1 MIHLIMFFALAFCTQ
16 AKDLRFGSKTLNVAI
31 RWEMIDP
38 MNPSQGLKPTY
49 LRFTKPVYRFD
60 NITLF
65 SLEAVKSK
73 NGSSD
78 FREFKVLPRKS
89 TGNQVVEIQLQDRTL
104 VSVYFYISKEDSIPL
119 SYDFKPE
126 KIPDLNEGNEKVYTD
141 VVVMKSVLLGHNLYG
156 FEKKNESIKLNCE
169 NRNLR
174 AETVRILEGHGFK
187 VVQVKVSNLSKKE
200 VFEFLPENV
209 GFEKRDFSKSE
220 LKHFEK
226 EQLFSEKSTIVTFI
240 VDQVASVNSL
250 KICKIGLQLKK
261 FKKNLK
267 GIFYE

>member
-1 MIHLIMFFALAFCTQ
+1 MINLLAVLFLTISAE
-16 AKDLRFGSKTLNVAI
+16 AKDLRFGSKTLNVPI

-73 NGSSD
+73 NGFSD
-78 FREFKVLPRKS
+78 FREFKILPRKVS
-89 TGNQVVEIQLQDRTL
+89 GNQVVEIQLQDRTL

-126 KIPDLNEGNEKVYTD
+126 KIPDLNDNNEKVYTD
-141 VVVMKSVLLGHNLYG
+141 IVVMKSALLSHNLYG
-156 FEKKNESIKLNCE
+156 FEKKTEAIKLNCE
-169 NRNLR
+169 SRNLKV
-174 AETVRILEGHGFK
+174 EILRSLIGHGFK
-187 VVQVKVSNLSKKE
+187 LVQIKVSNFSKKDN
-200 VFEFLPENV
+200 FEFLPENI

-220 LKHFEK
+220 LIHFEK
-226 EQLFSEKSTIVTFI
+226 EKLFPQKSTIVTF
-240 VDQVASVNSL
+240 VADENASIRSL
-250 KICKIGLQLKK
+250 KICKLGSQLRKV
-261 FKKNLK
+261 
-267 GIFYE
+267 